1 MTRFDRAPRS
11 TVRLPSSWPWL
22 TWLVFS
28 LSLLA
33 WSLAHAAGANAESA
47 AAADVDPPGY
57 LSDAK
62 AIDGV
67 DRGLNK
73 RSIAS
78 LVAARGETGLF
89 STLRRTETRRV
100 LMPGA
105 GR

>member
-1 MTRFDRAPRS
+1 MTRFDRAYGF
-11 TVRLPSSWPWL
+11 TFRLPYSWPWL
-22 TWLVFS
+22 SWLVFS

-33 WSLAHAAGANAESA
+33 WSLAHAADPNAEPATAANAHPRA
-47 AAADVDPPGY
+47 F

-78 LVAARGETGLF
+78 LVVSRGETGL
-89 STLRRTETRRV
+89 SSPLCRHEVLR
-100 LMPGA
+100 PQ
-105 GR
+105 

>member
-1 MTRFDRAPRS
+1 MTRFDRAHRS
-11 TVRLPSSWPWL
+11 TFRLPCSWPWL

-33 WSLAHAAGANAESA
+33 WSLAHAAAPNAESA
-47 AAADVDPPGY
+47 AAADVDPLGY

-78 LVAARGETGLF
+78 LVVSTGETGLS
-89 STLRRTETRRV
+89 STLRGPEELRV
-100 LMPGA
+100 PMADA
-105 GR
+105 GW